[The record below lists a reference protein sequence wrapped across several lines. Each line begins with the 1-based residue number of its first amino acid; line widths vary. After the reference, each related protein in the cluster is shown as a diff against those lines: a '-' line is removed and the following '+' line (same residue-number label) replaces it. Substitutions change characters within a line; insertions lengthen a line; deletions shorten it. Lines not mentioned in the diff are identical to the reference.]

1 LAIRPLAFVRRSRA
15 AALADPASADSLR
28 TYPTRKVRW
37 NWPVQTYIGLVS
49 NIAHLTGDQ
58 RKELRRMNRELEEL
72 LDATSRRSSNPTSL
86 VKRAKL
92 SL

>member
-1 LAIRPLAFVRRSRA
+1 
-15 AALADPASADSLR
+15 
-28 TYPTRKVRW
+28 
-37 NWPVQTYIGLVS
+37 LVS